1 LLEHRP
7 VGRLGLEAAGGKR
20 RCFCGKRA
28 LGKHDLARDPALP
41 AWRRCGDVLSRRIVQ
56 RSIRIFP
63 VWAEMERA
71 FKSSGVVGLA
81 QAQKCLQLN
90 YLLRD
95 AVMNLWFRLIWLLLT
110 RPFQP
115 KLKPP
120 FEASILPFRVWFHDL
135 DTSLHM
141 NNARYWGLMD
151 LGRADLMLRSG
162 LWRAILRHGWVPVV
176 NCGTIRFRREVRLFR
191 ALRLE
196 TRLLCWSEGWVVIQ
210 HRILAD
216 GRDGKEIVAA
226 VALVRAAL
234 YDRKGRAYVP
244 AARLFS
250 EMGVTA
256 ESPEPSPEVAA
267 FLAAEEAMRQAGAA
281 VEP

>member
-1 LLEHRP
+1 
-7 VGRLGLEAAGGKR
+7 
-20 RCFCGKRA
+20 
-28 LGKHDLARDPALP
+28 
-41 AWRRCGDVLSRRIVQ
+41 
-56 RSIRIFP
+56 
-63 VWAEMERA
+63 
-71 FKSSGVVGLA
+71 
-81 QAQKCLQLN
+81 
-90 YLLRD
+90 
-95 AVMNLWFRLIWLLLT
+95 MNLWFRLIWLLLT

-120 FEASILPFRVWFHDL
+120 FEASILPFRVWPHDL

-191 ALRLE
+191 PIKLE
-196 TRLLCWSEGWVVIQ
+196 TRLLCWGESWVVMQ
-210 HRILAD
+210 HRILAA
-216 GRDGKEIVAA
+216 GRDGNEIVAA

-244 AARLFS
+244 AARLFA
-250 EMGVTA
+250 EMGVA
-256 ESPEPSPEVAA
+256 VESPEPSPEVAA
-267 FLAAEEAMRQAGAA
+267 FLAAEEALRQAGTA
-281 VEP
+281 VEQGMAEPVPE